1 MDWRGNTAG
10 FDPGRFSNLFDIINT
25 ATIMKTG
32 LLGFVAENRNFPTK
46 FYHDLFYVV
55 VR

>member
-1 MDWRGNTAG
+1 MDWRRNTARV
-10 FDPGRFSNLFDIINT
+10 DPGHFSNLSDIINT

-32 LLGFVAENRNFPTK
+32 LLGFVAKNRNFPTK